1 MNSSLATRIK
11 NWWQHYAKLLKLL
24 FIASVII
31 FVITAL
37 GSFLKDVDWHRV
49 GIGLAS
55 QSPIHVLM
63 MLIGGCISIVPM
75 LGYDFAITHFLS
87 GRFSK
92 HYIIRSGWITNT
104 LTNVAGFGGL
114 LGATLRAYF
123 YGKHSSKKQV
133 LFAISKIAIFLL
145 SGLSILCWLALAVL
159 LLVPNGHHFDRYIVW
174 LVGGGLYFPI
184 VFIFTRLQNSSFFKD
199 LTPKLELFIVA
210 SSTGEWL
217 LVALFF
223 LMIGWLLDVK
233 INLLLVLPM
242 YVVAQLLGV
251 ISMLPGAIGSF
262 DIIMLMELSMLGVDR
277 STALAGF
284 LPCLLLFGSVDFWGV
299 IVCIPFLPED

>member
-87 GRFSK
+87 GRFS
-92 HYIIRSGWITNT
+92 
-104 LTNVAGFGGL
+104 
-114 LGATLRAYF
+114 
-123 YGKHSSKKQV
+123 
-133 LFAISKIAIFLL
+133 
-145 SGLSILCWLALAVL
+145 
-159 LLVPNGHHFDRYIVW
+159 
-174 LVGGGLYFPI
+174 
-184 VFIFTRLQNSSFFKD
+184 
-199 LTPKLELFIVA
+199 
-210 SSTGEWL
+210 
-217 LVALFF
+217 
-223 LMIGWLLDVK
+223 
-233 INLLLVLPM
+233 
-242 YVVAQLLGV
+242 
-251 ISMLPGAIGSF
+251 
-262 DIIMLMELSMLGVDR
+262 
-277 STALAGF
+277 
-284 LPCLLLFGSVDFWGV
+284 
-299 IVCIPFLPED
+299 